1 MIKEIIMIIKT
12 YNFTARK
19 AKCNDFQKT
28 LITMKKHTEPNL
40 STEMENEVE
49 QAIFIKLL
57 TDVMP

>member
-1 MIKEIIMIIKT
+1 MIIKT
-12 YNFTARK
+12 CNFTARK

-49 QAIFIKLL
+49 QVIFIKLL